1 MDNKNFDWIK
11 FYTEFA
17 IKLIPFDKDRILLLI
32 KLKKVWKK
40 KI

>member
-17 IKLIPFDKDRILLLI
+17 IKLIPFDKI
-32 KLKKVWKK
+32 KKSFR
-40 KI
+40 